1 MVSRPDRAF
10 VFQHCARVHHAHT
23 QLPSA
28 SEPCSTRWRTAMP
41 RKSVR
46 VARVGLF
53 GRVKPPSQIARAGV
67 EFTPLYRFVHTPFV
81 QSIARSVRQ
90 RAIPQGTRG
99 GCYVVRPLCN
109 CCTRYARPADVAAL
123 LDRCS
128 TRRVDCDA
136 GGPHFQP
143 RVAPFRLRAQR
154 SGMIQGRLAL
164 IQRASQRIARGH
176 RVADSP
182 RV

>member
-1 MVSRPDRAF
+1 
-10 VFQHCARVHHAHT
+10 
-23 QLPSA
+23 
-28 SEPCSTRWRTAMP
+28 MP

-53 GRVKPPSQIARAGV
+53 GHVKPPSQITRAGG
-67 EFTPLYRFVHTPFV
+67 EFTPLYRFVHIPFV
-81 QSIARSVRQ
+81 QSLARSVRQ

-136 GGPHFQP
+136 GGAAFPTTGCTIPATSATVRDETRPASAHP
-143 RVAPFRLRAQR
+143 RSVAAY
-154 SGMIQGRLAL
+154 S
-164 IQRASQRIARGH
+164 ARGPSCRRAV
-176 RVADSP
+176 RVSTRGMYPCGASCVE
-182 RV
+182 RLT